1 MSPFVR
7 NLLILAGVAVVVL
20 VLNLEV
26 ALITVGVL
34 LRIAFILAIAVAVY
48 FFWRDF
54 GRREMSTW
62 PARAQWVVYGAAAL
76 LIVDLG
82 WLFLGGLSG
91 PDALAFILVAAACVF
106 AAWRTWQDQ
115 RTYL

>member
-1 MSPFVR
+1 LNPFVR
-7 NLLILAGVAVVVL
+7 NVLILAAVAAAVI

-34 LRIAFILAIAVAVY
+34 LRIAFVLAIAFVAY
-48 FFWRDF
+48 ALWRDF

-76 LIVDLG
+76 LVVDIG

-91 PDALAFILVAAACVF
+91 RDALAFILVAAACVF
-106 AAWRTWQDQ
+106 AGWRTWRDQ
-115 RTYL
+115 QRYV

>member
-7 NLLILAGVAVVVL
+7 NLLILAGIAVVVL

-34 LRIAFILAIAVAVY
+34 LRIAFLIAIVVAVY

-54 GRREMSTW
+54 ARREISTW
-62 PARAQWVVYGAAAL
+62 PTRAQLVVYGAAAL
-76 LIVDLG
+76 LVVDIG

-91 PDALAFILVAAACVF
+91 PDALAFVLVAAACVF
-106 AAWRTWQDQ
+106 AGWRTWRDQ
-115 RTYL
+115 RTYI

>member
-1 MSPFVR
+1 MTPFIR
-7 NLLILAGVAVVVL
+7 NLLILAGVALAVL

-26 ALITVGVL
+26 ALVTVGVI
-34 LRIAFILAIAVAVY
+34 LRIAFVLAIALFVY
-48 FFWRDF
+48 VFWRDF
-54 GRREMSTW
+54 GRSEMSTW

-76 LIVDLG
+76 FVVDLG

-91 PDALAFILVAAACVF
+91 LDALAFILVAAACIF
-106 AAWRTWQDQ
+106 AGWRTWRDQ

>member
-1 MSPFVR
+1 MSPFIR
-7 NLLILAGVAVVVL
+7 NLLILAGVALIVL

-26 ALITVGVL
+26 ALITIGVL
-34 LRIAFILAIAVAVY
+34 LRVAFVLAVAVY
-48 FFWRDF
+48 LFWRDI

-62 PARAQWVVYGAAAL
+62 PTRAQGVVYGAAAL
-76 LIVDLG
+76 LLVDLG

-91 PDALAFILVAAACVF
+91 VDALAFILVAAACIF
-106 AAWRTWQDQ
+106 AGWRTWRDQ

>member
-1 MSPFVR
+1 VSPFVR
-7 NLLILAGVAVVVL
+7 NLLILAGVALVVL

-106 AAWRTWQDQ
+106 AAWRTWRDQ

>member
-1 MSPFVR
+1 MSPFIR
-7 NLLILAGVAVVVL
+7 NLLILAAVALVVL
-20 VLNLEV
+20 LLNLEV

-34 LRIAFILAIAVAVY
+34 LRIAFLIAIVVAVY

-54 GRREMSTW
+54 ARREISTW

-76 LIVDLG
+76 LVVDIG

-91 PDALAFILVAAACVF
+91 PDALAFILVAAACIF
-106 AAWRTWQDQ
+106 AGWRTWRDQ
-115 RTYL
+115 RTYI